1 MVLGEATAKILHR
14 VNRAHIS
21 KLDHD
26 LRDKFEL
33 SMDAKISGDD
43 DSYHHLNRE
52 ANDAFGKV
60 FFNMFTLSAAMLWSV
75 FIALAW
81 MQTRF
86 MNIEFPLPLKLPV
99 LGGSVGYV
107 FTFLLFYI
115 IARIFMSN
123 IKRLTVR
130 VV

>member
-1 MVLGEATAKILHR
+1 
-14 VNRAHIS
+14 
-21 KLDHD
+21 
-26 LRDKFEL
+26 
-33 SMDAKISGDD
+33 
-43 DSYHHLNRE
+43 
-52 ANDAFGKV
+52 
-60 FFNMFTLSAAMLWSV
+60 MFTISAAMLWSV

-123 IKRLTVR
+123 IKRLTAR